1 MYSIKSGRNSCR
13 KLGYL
18 KKRYEKQDMEINPDR
33 ESQHNTQYMVNKMV
47 EENKYIVKC
56 VNYILTYFIKICEFP
71 TK

>member
-1 MYSIKSGRNSCR
+1 
-13 KLGYL
+13 
-18 KKRYEKQDMEINPDR
+18 MEINPDR

-56 VNYILTYFIKICEFP
+56 INYILTYFIKICEFP